1 VDTDATRGDG
11 TIDCSVLVPVLDEER
26 FIADS
31 VRAMQAQR
39 FPGTIEILLADG
51 GSTDGTRAILAEV
64 ARRDPR
70 VRVLEN
76 PRGTTPSGLNVALAN
91 ARGRWVAR
99 MDAHTEYGDEY
110 LAHGVERLRRGGTR
124 WVSGPPVAAGS
135 GPVSRAVALA
145 LRTPLG
151 RGASRKWA
159 AESNG
164 GAQEYELDS
173 GVFAGVWERR
183 TLLAYGGWDEGWPR
197 NQDSEMAG
205 RFLAE
210 GEKLICLPAM
220 AAHYTPRNSLAG
232 LWRQYL
238 EYGEYR
244 EKTAVR
250 HPQTMRR
257 SHLLAP
263 SLVIA
268 AAAAVAAPTPLRTIA
283 RMGIG
288 VYGVAVVAG
297 SLAVARHA
305 KDARDAALVPIVLVV
320 MHLAHGAGT
329 IRGSLRNGPPLA
341 GIASAL
347 GLGRLGERLRPAP
360 TPVFAPS
367 LRDVSV

>member
-1 VDTDATRGDG
+1 MDTDATRENG
-11 TIDCSVLVPVLDEER
+11 TIDCSVLVPVLNEQH

-39 FPGTIEILLADG
+39 FQGTIEFLLADG
-51 GSTDGTRAILAEV
+51 GSTDGTREILAEI
-64 ARRDPR
+64 ARHDSR
-70 VRVLEN
+70 VRILEN
-76 PRGTTPSGLNVALAN
+76 PRRTTPSGLNVALAN

-99 MDAHTEYGDEY
+99 MDAHTEYGNEY

-124 WVSGPPVAAGS
+124 WVSGPPVAAGN

-145 LRTPLG
+145 LRSRLG

-159 AESNG
+159 AESDG
-164 GAQEYELDS
+164 GGQEYELDS

-183 TLLAYGGWDEGWPR
+183 TLLAYGGWDEGWAR

-205 RFLAE
+205 RFLAQ
-210 GEKLICLPAM
+210 GEKLICLPEM
-220 AAHYTPRNSLAG
+220 AAHYTPRNSIAG
-232 LWRQYL
+232 LWRQYVQ
-238 EYGEYR
+238 YGEYR

-263 SLVIA
+263 SLVFACA
-268 AAAAVAAPTPLRTIA
+268 AAALAPAPLRKVA
-283 RMGIG
+283 RIGLG
-288 VYGVAVVAG
+288 VYGVAVAAS

-305 KDARDAALVPIVLVV
+305 EEIRDAALVPVVLVV
-320 MHLAHGAGT
+320 MHLAHGAGA
-329 IRGSLRNGPPLA
+329 IRGALRNGPPLA

-347 GLGRLGERLRPAP
+347 GLDRIGERLRPAP

-367 LRDVSV
+367 LRDVGA